1 MGGCLAATCRNPII
15 ARLLIFHRN
24 AGQGRAGSTPPCGR
38 RSRRPLGPVLAMLGA
53 EEAPARG
60 SGPPCAEVEPSRSP
74 AFPLPISNRLMQK
87 GNSAMT
93 ELSNG
98 IIVTDL
104 HAHDDNLA
112 LSQRGYSIRHI
123 ETWHEQDNQ
132 TFIHWDA
139 PELTEADLPF

>member
-1 MGGCLAATCRNPII
+1 
-15 ARLLIFHRN
+15 
-24 AGQGRAGSTPPCGR
+24 
-38 RSRRPLGPVLAMLGA
+38 
-53 EEAPARG
+53 
-60 SGPPCAEVEPSRSP
+60 
-74 AFPLPISNRLMQK
+74 MQN

-104 HAHDDNLA
+104 HAHD
-112 LSQRGYSIRHI
+112 SIRHI

-139 PELTEADLPF
+139 PELTEVDLPY

>member
-1 MGGCLAATCRNPII
+1 
-15 ARLLIFHRN
+15 
-24 AGQGRAGSTPPCGR
+24 
-38 RSRRPLGPVLAMLGA
+38 
-53 EEAPARG
+53 
-60 SGPPCAEVEPSRSP
+60 
-74 AFPLPISNRLMQK
+74 MQI

-98 IIVTDL
+98 IVVTDL
-104 HAHDDNLA
+104 HAHDDNLS

-139 PELTEADLPF
+139 PELTEADLPY